1 MRPLRPVDKKPEK
14 VFLSYLLQFK
24 SQSVLNFA
32 FFATIP
38 T

>member
-1 MRPLRPVDKKPEK
+1 MRPLGPVGKKPEK

-24 SQSVLNFA
+24 AQLALIFA
-32 FFATIP
+32 FLAIIP